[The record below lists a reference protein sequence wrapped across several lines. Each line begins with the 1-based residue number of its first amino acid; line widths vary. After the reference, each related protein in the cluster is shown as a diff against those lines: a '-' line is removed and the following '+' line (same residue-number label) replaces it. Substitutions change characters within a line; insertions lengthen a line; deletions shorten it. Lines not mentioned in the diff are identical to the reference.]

1 MSGVGIDLCW
11 ERWSCLLLLGGTT
24 SVSSAKDAKK
34 SDNIISFWNI
44 PDDCHVISKV
54 PAVDT
59 EVDPPQ
65 QFSPANVDEPI
76 LTYCKKPCASAP
88 LREIIL
94 FARRAC
100 RAICCAQ

>member
-1 MSGVGIDLCW
+1 
-11 ERWSCLLLLGGTT
+11 
-24 SVSSAKDAKK
+24 VSSAKDAKK

-65 QFSPANVDEPI
+65 QISPANVDEPI
-76 LTYCKKPCASAP
+76 LTYCKKPCAPAP
-88 LREIIL
+88 PREIIL
-94 FARRAC
+94 FAL
-100 RAICCAQ
+100 